1 MEKEETLNSLVDLIK
16 QQADDRVLEIQRDF
30 ELNRQMI
37 LNEYKRLAEEETN
50 VFIEQ
55 ELVELK
61 EKILQSGTQAK
72 WKIKKD
78 LFIKRQ
84 ILVDQLFDEV
94 HVKIKDFVQSDKYA
108 EWIKNRLMRL
118 EITEESKLNSML
130 KCRNEDFNL
139 FKTIENSLGLNWKIV
154 MSDDIQ
160 LGGFIFTDP
169 VNGIEKD
176 ETLDYKL
183 RVQKEWFYANSKLN
197 F

>member
-1 MEKEETLNSLVDLIK
+1 MEKEETINSLVDLIK
-16 QQADDRVLEIQRDF
+16 QQADERILEIQRDF

-37 LNEYKRLAEEETN
+37 LDEYKRLAEDETN
-50 VFIEQ
+50 IFIEQ

-84 ILVDQLFDEV
+84 MLVDQLFEEV
-94 HVKIKDFVQSDKYA
+94 NVKIKQFVQSDKYP
-108 EWIKNRLMRL
+108 EWIKSRLL
-118 EITEESKLNSML
+118 KIEISEDAKLKSEIR
-130 KCRNEDFNL
+130 CRKEDVTL
-139 FKTIENSLGLNWKIV
+139 FYNIEKTLGFSWEIITN
-154 MSDDIQ
+154 DDIQ

-169 VNGIEKD
+169 INGIEKD
-176 ETLDYKL
+176 QTLDYKL

>member
-1 MEKEETLNSLVDLIK
+1 M
-16 QQADDRVLEIQRDF
+16 
-30 ELNRQMI
+30 
-37 LNEYKRLAEEETN
+37 
-50 VFIEQ
+50 
-55 ELVELK
+55 
-61 EKILQSGTQAK
+61 
-72 WKIKKD
+72 
-78 LFIKRQ
+78 
-84 ILVDQLFDEV
+84 
-94 HVKIKDFVQSDKYA
+94 KIKDFVQSDKYA